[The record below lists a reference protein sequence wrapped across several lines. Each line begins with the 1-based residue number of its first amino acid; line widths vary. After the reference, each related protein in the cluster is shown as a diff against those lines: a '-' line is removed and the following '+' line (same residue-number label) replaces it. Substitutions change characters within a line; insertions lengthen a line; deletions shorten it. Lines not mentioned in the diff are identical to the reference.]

1 MGRTIGTG
9 GTVFDG
15 GRMIPADQKDLGG
28 FARDLQKFPLGEVMI
43 TPEAAT
49 VLSADEISKA
59 VARHGR
65 GDWGNV
71 DSETRRE
78 NEGGIDYSRLAI
90 TSRYQSEECISFWVM
105 TKPERKQT
113 VVMLGSIEESP
124 SYS

>member
-9 GTVFDG
+9 GTGFEG
-15 GRMIPADQKDLGG
+15 GRMISADAKDLGG
-28 FARDLQKFPLGEVMI
+28 FVRNLQKFPLGEVVI

-59 VARHGR
+59 VARHSR

-71 DSETRRE
+71 DTQTRRE
-78 NEGGIDYSRLAI
+78 NEGGIGYSRLAI
-90 TSRYQSEECISFWVM
+90 TSRYQSERGISFWVM